1 MLHCHPGRKGLQGLG
16 KKNHRLVLGPVRVMA
31 QISVRFARILF
42 GYLDLYLLASQLLI
56 FSISWLLLRDYPRL
70 SISPTGWCR
79 ATRLRQC
86 QAQSPWEAPSPSNV
100 ICLRFINESI
110 NEVPVRTDVRECAIN
125 VWYVNT
131 ARHAL
136 RFIITR
142 GPSWP
147 SRRIETRSF

>member
-1 MLHCHPGRKGLQGLG
+1 MSSRAQGSARAGEKKSPISPRSCSRDGANFGQVRENSVWVPRLVPTCESTAHLFNLLAFCCATTPGYLYHPLAGAVPPGCANAKPKVPGRL
-16 KKNHRLVLGPVRVMA
+16 P
-31 QISVRFARILF
+31 
-42 GYLDLYLLASQLLI
+42 
-56 FSISWLLLRDYPRL
+56 P
-70 SISPTGWCR
+70 
-79 ATRLRQC
+79 
-86 QAQSPWEAPSPSNV
+86 PSNV

-125 VWYVNT
+125 IWYVNT

-142 GPSWP
+142 GTSWP